1 MGCYVIAVGGTGNKI
16 LESIVYAAS
25 ADAFYTLDEN
35 GVRTPIERLDML
47 SVDVDAAC
55 GNTTRAKRAAEYY
68 EKVRRS
74 FDVSPFEHRCFHT
87 QLCVDRWS
95 TDLSRRAAS
104 VEQMAQNHHTDR
116 LLARTLFTSAEMQ
129 LEYSEGFRGHP
140 DLGVLFFADLL
151 STLDQARKSGQPD
164 ELNALIDR
172 MDADIARGDTVHLIL
187 CGSIFGGTGA
197 SGIPALSKYM
207 HRRYA
212 GRRDK
217 FVMGAMLMMPY
228 YKVPPAH
235 ADPSREIVVESDA
248 FLDKARTALQYYG
261 MESMIRESDA
271 DENGLFDA
279 VYLLGLPPEHFVS
292 TRIYST
298 GSQSQENDAHMLEWL
313 ASRCISRF
321 MRTGF
326 RGADAHNIDCY
337 YYQSHTPHFC
347 WASFDEDGSYYQARY
362 GTLIKAA
369 AVFFAECH
377 PTLRSLMTRHNRK
390 AARVSYCSTYFRRL
404 RRMRAEKRV
413 QLESELEALN
423 QYFKFY
429 ISWFLQVL
437 SNLPPAMQSPDG
449 GLLTP
454 DGLRLLQG
462 VLQKPESAE
471 GRELMNT
478 LETLI
483 VSSVPDKR
491 GIRRVLQG
499 LGGGEYVPKA
509 PMAAFL
515 TALLDVVYEGE

>member
-25 ADAFYTLDEN
+25 ADAFYTIDEN
-35 GVRTPIERLDML
+35 GARTPIDRLDML

-74 FDVSPFEHRCFHT
+74 FDLSPFEHRCFHT

-104 VEQMAQNHHTDR
+104 VAQMAQNHQTDK
-116 LLARTLFTSAEMQ
+116 LLARTLFTSTEMQ

-140 DLGVLFFADLL
+140 DLGVLFFADML
-151 STLDQARKSGQPD
+151 STLEDSRRSGQPD

-172 MDADIARGDTVHLIL
+172 MDADIACGDTVKLIL

-207 HRRYA
+207 HRRYQ
-212 GRRDK
+212 GKRDK

-235 ADPSREIVVESDA
+235 ADPNREIVVESDA

-261 MESMIRESDA
+261 MESMIRESDT

-313 ASRCISRF
+313 AARCVSRF

-347 WASFDEDGSYYQARY
+347 WASFDEDGAFYQARY

-377 PTLRSLMTRHNRK
+377 PTLHRLMTRHDRK
-390 AARVSYCSTYFRRL
+390 SARVSYCAAYFRRL

-413 QLESELEALN
+413 LLESELEALY
-423 QYFKFY
+423 QYLTFY
-429 ISWFLQVL
+429 VNWFNQVL
-437 SNLPPAMQSPDG
+437 STLPPAMRDPEG
-449 GLLTP
+449 GLLSLE
-454 DGLRLLQG
+454 GLRMLTS
-462 VLQKPESAE
+462 VMDKPGTAES
-471 GRELMNT
+471 RELLGA
-478 LETLI
+478 LETLVI
-483 VSSVPDKR
+483 STVPDKR
-491 GIRRVLQG
+491 GIRRILQG
-499 LGGGEYVPKA
+499 LGGGESVPAA

-515 TALLDVVYEGE
+515 TALLSVVYEGE